1 MIKRVCDLV
10 RTRCEKQHVLVH
22 TKVSRRLPPI
32 LMDEERMEKAFLNF
46 VLNALDAMP
55 KGGKLSMN
63 VYPHF
68 DRDKIVITIQDTG
81 KGIPQEDMDNIFH
94 PFFTTKRTG
103 IGLGLCLADQV
114 ISSHKG
120 RLSVTSKV
128 GEGTMITIELPIA
141 RES

>member
-1 MIKRVCDLV
+1 
-10 RTRCEKQHVLVH
+10 
-22 TKVSRRLPPI
+22 
-32 LMDEERMEKAFLNF
+32 MEKAFLNF

-55 KGGKLSMN
+55 KGGKLTMN

-68 DRDKIVITIQDTG
+68 DKNKVIITIQDTG
-81 KGIPQEDMDNIFH
+81 KGIPQEDLENIFH

-120 RLSVTSKV
+120 KLSFVSTV
-128 GEGTMITIELPIA
+128 GEGTTITVELPLA
-141 RES
+141 RGS